1 MKNTLFVGDMHLQM
15 SLILKLVTKA
25 INTHNI
31 EHVIFIGD
39 YTDQFGCTDL
49 PNLYISQLNLLN
61 DWVSHYR
68 NKNVQVT
75 LLIGN
80 HDIPYLIN
88 RPEYYSLK
96 TDEFSFVSKL
106 LWKQNMQVAVNIDNY
121 IISHAGYINNNLPK
135 DWHLEPLTYN
145 HIEDLY
151 DLNEN
156 VGLARGGYGKGSPVW
171 SDLYLELLPNQNIK
185 NGIQI
190 VGHTPVKTI
199 EILNNEHLFGIDTF
213 SLDQNYNPIGDG
225 SLLAFI
231 DNKSIIIHN
240 DEWLS
245 NEFKFERIKLLTG
258 YDW

>member
-25 INTHNI
+25 INIYNI
-31 EHVIFIGD
+31 EHVVFIGD

-49 PNLYISQLNLLN
+49 PNLYIDQLNLLN
-61 DWVSHYR
+61 DWVSHHR
-68 NKNVQVT
+68 DKDIRVT
-75 LLIGN
+75 LLVGN

-96 TDEFSFVSKL
+96 TNEFSLVSKL
-106 LWKQNMQVAVNIDNY
+106 LWGLNMQVAVNLDNY
-121 IISHAGYINNNLPK
+121 IISHAGYINNTLPK
-135 DWHLEPLTYN
+135 DWHLESLTYN
-145 HIEDLY
+145 HIEGLN

-156 VGLARGGYGKGSPVW
+156 IGVTRGGYGKGGPVW
-171 SDLYLELLPNQNIK
+171 ADLYSELLPNQNIK

-199 EILNNEHLFGIDTF
+199 EILNNGYLFGIDTF
-213 SLDQNYNPIGDG
+213 SLDQNHNPIGDG
-225 SLLAFI
+225 SLLAI
-231 DNKSIIIHN
+231 VNNKSTIIKN
-240 DEWLS
+240 NEWLS
-245 NEFKFERIKLLTG
+245 NKFKQERFKLLTG

>member
-25 INTHNI
+25 INIYNI
-31 EHVIFIGD
+31 EHVVFIGD
-39 YTDQFGCTDL
+39 YTDQFGCIDL
-49 PNLYISQLNLLN
+49 PNLYIDQLNLLN

-68 NKNVQVT
+68 DKDIKVT

-96 TDEFSFVSKL
+96 TNEFSLVSKL
-106 LWKQNMQVAVNIDNY
+106 LWGLNMQVAVNLDNY
-121 IISHAGYINNNLPK
+121 IISHAGYINNTLPK
-135 DWHLEPLTYN
+135 SWHLETLTYN
-145 HIEDLY
+145 HVEGLY

-156 VGLARGGYGKGSPVW
+156 VGVARGGYSKGSPVW
-171 SDLYLELLPNQNIK
+171 TDFYSELLPNQNVK

-199 EILNNEHLFGIDTF
+199 EILNNGHLFGIDTF
-213 SLDQNYNPIGDG
+213 SLDQNHNPIGDG
-225 SLLAFI
+225 SLLAI
-231 DNKSIIIHN
+231 INNKPTIIKN
-240 DEWLS
+240 NEWLS
-245 NEFKFERIKLLTG
+245 NEFKQERFKLLTG
-258 YDW
+258 YNW

>member
-25 INTHNI
+25 INIYNI
-31 EHVIFIGD
+31 EHVVFIGD
-39 YTDQFGCTDL
+39 YTDQFGCIDL
-49 PNLYISQLNLLN
+49 PNLYIDQLNLLN

-68 NKNVQVT
+68 DKDIKVT

-96 TDEFSFVSKL
+96 TNEFSLVSKL
-106 LWKQNMQVAVNIDNY
+106 LWGLNMQVAVNLDNY
-121 IISHAGYINNNLPK
+121 IISHAGYINNTLPK
-135 DWHLEPLTYN
+135 SWQLETLTYN
-145 HIEDLY
+145 HVEGLY

-156 VGLARGGYGKGSPVW
+156 VGVARGGYSKGSPVW
-171 SDLYLELLPNQNIK
+171 TDFYSELLPNQNVK

-199 EILNNEHLFGIDTF
+199 EILNNGHLFGIDTF
-213 SLDQNYNPIGDG
+213 SLDQNHNPIGDG
-225 SLLAFI
+225 SLLAI
-231 DNKSIIIHN
+231 VNNKPTIIKN
-240 DEWLS
+240 NEWLS
-245 NEFKFERIKLLTG
+245 NEFKQERFKLLTG
-258 YDW
+258 YNW